1 MSAAVGAIAILGAW
15 LDEIA
20 EEDGADAWLDEIA
33 EEDGADA
40 WLDEIA
46 EEDGADAWLGELA
59 EEDGAERFSSAS
71 SSQAL
76 LLPGQQQPIVNLAS
90 VSGSQRFLSLV
101 RLARPEPTPY
111 Q

>member
-1 MSAAVGAIAILGAW
+1 MSAAVGAIAIL
-15 LDEIA
+15 
-20 EEDGADAWLDEIA
+20 
-33 EEDGADA
+33 DA

-90 VSGSQRFLSLV
+90 VSGSQCFLSLV
-101 RLARPEPTPY
+101 RLAIGLSQPPINDRSLSMTGA
-111 Q
+111 